1 MHDIGK
7 NITGIVLSCN
17 GFNVHDLGVMVDKET
32 ILDEAERIGADIVAV
47 SGLITPSLYQMEE
60 ICKEMQSRGM
70 SVPLFVGGATTS
82 ALHTAVRLAPL
93 YGHVFHGADA
103 SAAAVMAKKCMMDR
117 TAFEEEQH
125 MEQEKIRR
133 IYEKSVSVQPKA
145 VTVEKLSHPESTPL
159 PEDIPARELKVED
172 VMQYFDWKMF
182 YAIWGVKYGTISPE
196 AMELMQLRQD
206 AEDELTLGNYVIR
219 VSARF
224 VEAVTDGKD
233 IITEA
238 GRLPMLRQESG
249 EMRSLCDYIAPEG
262 SGKASPLGMF
272 TVSVKAKN
280 SAHEEGCCCPAC
292 SNKYEDMIAKAV
304 RMTLAEAA
312 SRWLDREILRS
323 AQDDIK
329 IIKPAAGYSSC
340 PDHTLK
346 QDIIRM
352 LDGRYSLG
360 IKLTESYAMIPEASI
375 CGLIFLHPQARY
387 HEIRRISSGQ
397 YEDYASRRG
406 MDEDRARRF
415 LGHLLK

>member
-1 MHDIGK
+1 
-7 NITGIVLSCN
+7 
-17 GFNVHDLGVMVDKET
+17 
-32 ILDEAERIGADIVAV
+32 
-47 SGLITPSLYQMEE
+47 
-60 ICKEMQSRGM
+60 
-70 SVPLFVGGATTS
+70 
-82 ALHTAVRLAPL
+82 
-93 YGHVFHGADA
+93 
-103 SAAAVMAKKCMMDR
+103 
-117 TAFEEEQH
+117 
-125 MEQEKIRR
+125 MEQENIRR

-159 PEDIPARELKVED
+159 PEDIPARELKAED

-323 AQDDIK
+323 AQDDKRTQDDKKAQDDIK

-397 YEDYASRRG
+397 YEDYARRRG
-406 MDEDRARRF
+406 MDEDRAHRF